1 MGLCRSAQREVWA
14 LSKRTR
20 GLSRVEMRGRWREGR
35 VGTDRGG
42 RASLSLAARG
52 RAGKKELLAQETTS
66 RGVNNVG
73 TGMRVFK

>member
-1 MGLCRSAQREVWA
+1 
-14 LSKRTR
+14 
-20 GLSRVEMRGRWREGR
+20 MRGRWREGR